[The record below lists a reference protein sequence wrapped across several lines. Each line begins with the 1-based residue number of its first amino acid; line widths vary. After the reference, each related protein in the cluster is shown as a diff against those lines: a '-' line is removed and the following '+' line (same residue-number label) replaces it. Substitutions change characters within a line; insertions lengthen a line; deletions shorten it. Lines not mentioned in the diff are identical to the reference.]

1 MGYCSLIGVVVC
13 GFGVCVVCALLGAVC
28 ASCVVRHAMRAR
40 RYARHRCAVRMQVC
54 VCRCRCR
61 CGYARVQPCMPVRA
75 SERVPMRA
83 RACLHVCAR
92 ACACV
97 CVCACTHPTH
107 PPPPFTYLNNVY
119 APYAYCHKLP
129 LPPETAPV
137 DTPFSDSVLT
147 LTAQGGK
154 VCGPGLRGCLASQSL
169 ELCQRVIQV

>member
-1 MGYCSLIGVVVC
+1 MGCVWCVRCPCHGTHDAHHMCS
-13 GFGVCVVCALLGAVC
+13 
-28 ASCVVRHAMRAR
+28 
-40 RYARHRCAVRMQVC
+40 HRCMYAQRATRTSQVRSVC
-54 VCRCRCR
+54 MCMCMHRYGY
-61 CGYARVQPCMPVRA
+61 GYACQRVCMPVRA

-97 CVCACTHPTH
+97 CVCARTHPTH

>member
-13 GFGVCVVCALLGAVC
+13 GFGLCVVCALRGAVC
-28 ASCVVRHAMRAR
+28 ASC
-40 RYARHRCAVRMQVC
+40 AVRMQACGHAGMRVTGAQC
-54 VCRCRCR
+54 VCGCRCR
-61 CGYARVQPCMPVRA
+61 CGYARVRPGMPERA